1 MIQANQKPKSV
12 LDLNCT
18 EAQAFFLKHE
28 SYFNADLPPYFN
40 FETIL
45 SDVASELEDKPLKSV
60 LSAKKPRDY
69 DDVNH
74 VIIANKDGQLSWRP
88 FQLIHP
94 VLYVDLV
101 REITKQENWDKLKAR
116 LLILHSCDNI
126 KCLSM
131 PLEAPENIKDRA
143 EQVSQWWQEVELKSV
158 EYSLDYEYLYEADI
172 ADCYGSFYTHSIAWA
187 VESKSVAK
195 IERSR
200 NNLGNYIDK
209 AIQNMQHGQTNG
221 IPQGSVLMDFIAELV
236 LGYVDLKV
244 ANKIDDSNIND
255 FKILRYRD
263 DYRIFVNSSE
273 DGEKILKVLSE
284 VLTELGLRLNSNKTK
299 FSSDVVGASIKED
312 KKAWIVSK
320 GFHRSLF
327 KHAMLIK
334 QHADFFPN
342 SGSLTVALS
351 KFHKRTLKLEEV
363 DTTSKAIVSVI
374 VDIAYKNPRTYPVCF
389 AILSKF
395 ISLLDDRSQNTLIR
409 KIQNKFTKLNN
420 VGYMEVWFQRAIK
433 NKLKDVVLNEPLCK
447 LVKGEKVNIWN
458 SEWISSCKLTKLMD
472 SADFID
478 KDKLDEA
485 EPIINSLEFNLFS
498 QASG

>member
-1 MIQANQKPKSV
+1 MTQAKQKPKNI

-18 EAQAFFLKHE
+18 EAEVFFLKHE

-40 FETIL
+40 FG
-45 SDVASELEDKPLKSV
+45 KV
-60 LSAKKPRDY
+60 LSAVSNELEGKSLKSLRKKNPGDFEG
-69 DDVNH
+69 VNH
-74 VIIANKDGQLSWRP
+74 VIIANKNGKLSWRP

-101 REITKQENWDKLKAR
+101 KEITKQENWDKLKSR
-116 LLILHSCDNI
+116 FEQMHGCDDI
-126 KCLSM
+126 ECLSM
-131 PLEAPENIKDRA
+131 PLQASENKKDRA
-143 EQVSQWWQEVELKSV
+143 VQVSQWWQEVELRSV
-158 EYSLDYEYLYEADI
+158 EYSLDYEYLYETDI
-172 ADCYGSFYTHSIAWA
+172 ADCYGSLYTHSIAWA
-187 VESKSVAK
+187 VDGKAVAK
-195 IERSR
+195 KERYN

-244 ANKIDDSNIND
+244 AEKIICSDIDN

-273 DGEKILKVLSE
+273 EGETVLKLLSE
-284 VLTELGLRLNSNKTK
+284 VLTDLGLRLNSNKTR
-299 FSSDVVGASIKED
+299 FSSDIVGASIKED

-320 GFHRSLF
+320 GFHRNLF
-327 KHAMLIK
+327 KHAILIK
-334 QHADFFPN
+334 QHADLFPN

-351 KFHKRTLKLEEV
+351 EFHKRTLKLAELDV
-363 DTTSKAIVSVI
+363 TSKAIISVI
-374 VDIAYKNPRTYPVCF
+374 VDIAYKNPRAYPACF

-395 ISLLDDRSQNTLIR
+395 ISLLDDCSQNTLIR

-433 NKLKDVVLNEPLCK
+433 NKLNEVDLNEPLCK
-447 LVKGEKVNIWN
+447 LVKGEQVNIWE
-458 SEWISSCKLTKLMD
+458 SAWISSRNLKNLVESSD
-472 SADFID
+472 IID
-478 KDKLDEA
+478 KGKLDEA
-485 EPIINSLEFNLFS
+485 EPVINSLEFNLFL

>member
-18 EAQAFFLKHE
+18 EAKAFFLKHE

-45 SDVASELEDKPLKSV
+45 SDVASELEDKPLQSV

-74 VIIANKDGQLSWRP
+74 IIIANKDGQLSWRP

-116 LLILHSCDNI
+116 FLILHSCDNI

-195 IERSR
+195 KERSR

-209 AIQNMQHGQTNG
+209 AIQSMQHGQTNG

-263 DYRIFVNSSE
+263 DYRVFVNSSE

-320 GFHRSLF
+320 GFCPL
-327 KHAMLIK
+327 
-334 QHADFFPN
+334 P
-342 SGSLTVALS
+342 
-351 KFHKRTLKLEEV
+351 
-363 DTTSKAIVSVI
+363 
-374 VDIAYKNPRTYPVCF
+374 
-389 AILSKF
+389 
-395 ISLLDDRSQNTLIR
+395 
-409 KIQNKFTKLNN
+409 LN
-420 VGYMEVWFQRAIK
+420 
-433 NKLKDVVLNEPLCK
+433 
-447 LVKGEKVNIWN
+447 
-458 SEWISSCKLTKLMD
+458 
-472 SADFID
+472 
-478 KDKLDEA
+478 
-485 EPIINSLEFNLFS
+485 
-498 QASG
+498 